1 MPETMVQTIVNAI
14 MLELTVDKGG
24 RVVIPKS
31 LRRGLRLQAGD
42 KLAAEQQGDGMV
54 LRPIRPAV
62 ALKKKYGIW
71 VYGAGGTQSV
81 SSAELVE
88 QDRERRIQDLSR

>member
-1 MPETMVQTIVNAI
+1 

-31 LRRGLRLQAGD
+31 LRRDLRLQAGD
-42 KLAAEQQGDGMV
+42 KLAVEQQGEGMI
-54 LRPIRPAV
+54 LRPIRPV
-62 ALKKKYGIW
+62 IALKKKYGVW
-71 VYGAGGTQSV
+71 VYGTGGPPTV

-88 QDRERRIQDLSR
+88 QDRERRIRELSK